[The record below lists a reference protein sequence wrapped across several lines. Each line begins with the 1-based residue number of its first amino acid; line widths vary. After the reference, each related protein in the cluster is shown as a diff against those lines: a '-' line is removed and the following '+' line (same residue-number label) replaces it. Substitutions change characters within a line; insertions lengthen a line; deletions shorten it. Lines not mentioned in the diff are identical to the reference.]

1 MRIIKTYLYWGKNII
16 SVLFGKLLL
25 PFGFKYDNSVIPEGP
40 YCYVSDVAR
49 NKIKK
54 EGEAGVYYII
64 PCKYF
69 IILSK
74 RWRACKYLGIITD
87 DFVFRD
93 QCKMCGEND
102 DYKNYEE

>member
-1 MRIIKTYLYWGKNII
+1 MRTIRTYLYWGKNII

-25 PFGFKYDNSVIPEGP
+25 SFGFKYDNSVIPEGP
-40 YCYVSDVAR
+40 YCYAPDER
-49 NKIKK
+49 KNEPREPMI
-54 EGEAGVYYII
+54 YYII

-69 IILSK
+69 LPLS
-74 RWRACKYLGIITD
+74 RHWTACKYLGIMTD